1 MRDESRTGSVAAL
14 LGYIP
19 GTGSLRTAGAGSGSS
34 GGGSGVQLGNPMMSG
49 SSGGV
54 AAAGGDGGGSL
65 EGIHNCIGDKYK
77 QLSDDKGSH
86 LNVRNQN
93 SFNLKKK

>member
-1 MRDESRTGSVAAL
+1 
-14 LGYIP
+14 
-19 GTGSLRTAGAGSGSS
+19 
-34 GGGSGVQLGNPMMSG
+34 MSG

-65 EGIHNCIGDKYK
+65 EGIHNYIGDKYK

-93 SFNLKKK
+93 SFNLKKMKVMRNWKILLRREQATTLTEWLSLQLIKLLWR

>member
-1 MRDESRTGSVAAL
+1 
-14 LGYIP
+14 
-19 GTGSLRTAGAGSGSS
+19 
-34 GGGSGVQLGNPMMSG
+34 MMSG

-65 EGIHNCIGDKYK
+65 EGIHNYIGDKYK

-93 SFNLKKK
+93 SFNLKKMKVMRNWKILLRRE